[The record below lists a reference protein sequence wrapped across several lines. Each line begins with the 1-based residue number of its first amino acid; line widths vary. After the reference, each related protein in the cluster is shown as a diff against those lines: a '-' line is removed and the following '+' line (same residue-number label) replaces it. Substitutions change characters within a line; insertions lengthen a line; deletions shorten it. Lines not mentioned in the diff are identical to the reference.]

1 MSNIRL
7 YIRSIH
13 RSVVIQV
20 KELISLKNIF
30 QELFQITKRKEKI
43 TRTITL
49 AREKVERR
57 REIINTGSP
66 GYANKVINF
75 IR

>member
-1 MSNIRL
+1 MSVRL
-7 YIRSIH
+7 YVRSIH
-13 RSVVIQV
+13 RAAASRI
-20 KELISLKNIF
+20 KALTGIINIF
-30 QELFQITKRKEKI
+30 QELFQVTKRKEKI
-43 TRTITL
+43 NQTINL

-66 GYANKVINF
+66 DYSSKAINF